1 MALDI
6 GPGRGAL
13 VLYPD
18 ERFRG
23 DEIEIS
29 RRDGDATEISR
40 RDGEAIAISNRG
52 GDATAIGNR
61 GGDAPRTHTGVH
73 ERSTQAGS
81 LLTAIFGSLPTGD
94 YVVWENET
102 TAAATVTV
110 REGEVSELSLP

>member
-1 MALDI
+1 M
-6 GPGRGAL
+6 
-13 VLYPD
+13 
-18 ERFRG
+18 
-23 DEIEIS
+23 
-29 RRDGDATEISR
+29 
-40 RDGEAIAISNRG
+40 
-52 GDATAIGNR
+52 
-61 GGDAPRTHTGVH
+61 H